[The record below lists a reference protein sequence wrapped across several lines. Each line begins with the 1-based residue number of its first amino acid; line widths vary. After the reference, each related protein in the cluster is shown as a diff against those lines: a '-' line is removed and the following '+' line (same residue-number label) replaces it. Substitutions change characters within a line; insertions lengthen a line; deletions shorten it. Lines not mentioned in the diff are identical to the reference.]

1 LPTRLSGDEGCSEH
15 WTNGRR
21 RRGMIRDKFRILSVD
36 LGSGRGNILEM
47 DGRESVAGGSGL
59 AALLFSKYGHPE
71 KPWDDLN
78 QPLIFAIG
86 PLTGYFPLMSKTVCA
101 FKSPYHDQYAESHAG
116 GRSAL
121 ALRFADLDALVVV
134 GKASRPSCVAVGSRH
149 LEVKEVPYLWGKD
162 VFETGKMLRGMFKGS
177 GHRSILRIGPA
188 GENGSAMA
196 CINADTYRHFGR
208 LGGGT
213 VMGRKNLKG
222 IVLNGDASFPLP
234 DSKEYSK
241 IFQEVYTKLTD
252 TDMMSK
258 YHDIGTP
265 INMALLNE
273 TKMLPI
279 RNLQKTSDPAIGNIT
294 GEQFAELTL
303 LRNAACA
310 GCPVGCI
317 HIGFVRERF
326 QKEHRYI
333 YRQVSYDHEPIFAV
347 GSMLSIEN
355 CFSVLAIID
364 MAEKM
369 GLDVMS
375 AGVALAWAT
384 EATEKGIISE
394 KETIVRLSFGNT
406 EGYKEAMLHL
416 GKGTNEFYRLMA
428 QGTLKA
434 AEQYGGKNY
443 ACVLGQEMAGY
454 ATGEVFFASQ
464 ALGFRHSH
472 LDSGGYTYD
481 QKEMGKDTKKA
492 VDFLIKDEQGRV
504 LLTSMVACL
513 FARGVYTDELL
524 ASCLNAVGYT
534 TMADNLGTLASTIQQ
549 LRWKNRFATGFVP
562 EEVTIPKRFHEITTV
577 KGPLDSAF
585 LSSLMAEY
593 GKAIRVLGQ

>member
-1 LPTRLSGDEGCSEH
+1 
-15 WTNGRR
+15 
-21 RRGMIRDKFRILSVD
+21 MIRDNFRILLVD
-36 LGSGRGNILEM
+36 LAIGRGNVVTLE
-47 DGRESVAGGSGL
+47 GRDTFVGGSGL
-59 AALLFSKYGHPE
+59 AALLYSKYGHPE
-71 KPWDDLN
+71 RPWNDPD

-134 GKASRPSCVAVGSRH
+134 GMAATPSCIAVGSRD
-149 LEVKEVPYLWGKD
+149 LVIKELPFVWGKD
-162 VFETGKMLRGMFKGS
+162 VFETGKMLRKLVKRGG
-177 GHRSILRIGPA
+177 GHRTMLRIGPA
-188 GENGSAMA
+188 GESGSAMA

-208 LGGGT
+208 LGGGA
-213 VMGRKNLKG
+213 VMGIKNLKA
-222 IVLNGDASFPLP
+222 IVIEGDASFSLP
-234 DSKEYSK
+234 ESKEYPK
-241 IFQEVYTKLTD
+241 VFQEAYTKLTGK
-252 TDMMSK
+252 DMMK

-265 INMALLNE
+265 INMAVLNE

-279 RNLQKTSDPAIGNIT
+279 RNLQRTTDPAMASIT
-294 GEQFAELTL
+294 GEQFADNVL
-303 LRNAACA
+303 LRNSACA

-347 GSMLSIEN
+347 GSMLSVVDP
-355 CFSVLAIID
+355 FQVLAIID
-364 MAEKM
+364 VSEKA

-384 EATEKGIISE
+384 EAVEKGFISE
-394 KETIVRLSFGNT
+394 KETIVPLAFGNSDNYKQAMQLLG
-406 EGYKEAMLHL
+406 EGS
-416 GKGTNEFYRLMA
+416 NDFYRLLA
-428 QGTLKA
+428 QGTRKA
-434 AEQYGGKNY
+434 AEQYGGKDF

-454 ATGEVFFASQ
+454 ATGEVYFASQ

-472 LDSGGYTYD
+472 LDSGGYSFD
-481 QKEMGKDTKKA
+481 QKEKGKDLSKA
-492 VDFLIKDEQGRV
+492 IDFLVKDEQGRV

-524 ASCLNAVGYT
+524 TRCLHSVGYT
-534 TMADNLGTLASTIQQ
+534 YLAENLGPVSRNVQQ
-549 LRWKNRFATGFVP
+549 LRWKIRLASGFRPEDVVIPERFY
-562 EEVTIPKRFHEITTV
+562 EVETV
-577 KGPLDSAF
+577 KGPVDRAF
-585 LSSLMAEY
+585 LTGLIQEY
-593 GKAIRVLGQ
+593 AKAIRQLGTTAQ